1 MGSPIASEG
10 VRSYFATLQKQV
22 EAAYA
27 VGRAARA
34 RGYDPELD
42 VEIPLTDDLASRVE
56 KLLEHYDV
64 EGVARRIRELAKH
77 LGAHRTP
84 IYRPAPSP
92 DLTVDVVLATV
103 TACPRPTKSSCRAP

>member
-77 LGAHRTP
+77 HDREE
-84 IYRPAPSP
+84 
-92 DLTVDVVLATV
+92 LAILV
-103 TACPRPTKSSCRAP
+103 AK